1 MCKIKNSI
9 INKIIYGLSAF
20 LISITF
26 SSCMQNNAAN
36 TSGESEIVTADNQ
49 QSLITDNTLK
59 IVNAAFYQT
68 FILGD
73 WRYKGARNLGG
84 TINAYIQIPAPLD
97 MSKEVQKSYLQKA
110 ICPSSANTSMWNEIN
125 GIPLSIHIYTHK
137 PKHSLHVNCINPLSA
152 G

>member
-1 MCKIKNSI
+1 MCKIKKSI

-20 LISITF
+20 LISITL
-26 SSCMQNNAAN
+26 SSCMQHN
-36 TSGESEIVTADNQ
+36 TATTESKSEIVTTAKSQN
-49 QSLITDNTLK
+49 LITENTLK

-97 MSKEVQKSYLQKA
+97 MSKEVQKSYLQMA
-110 ICPSSANTSMWNEIN
+110 ICPSSANISMWNEIN
-125 GIPLSIHIYTHK
+125 DIPLSIHIYTHK

>member
-1 MCKIKNSI
+1 MRKLKECT
-9 INKIIYGLSAF
+9 INQAIYGLSAL
-20 LISITF
+20 LISIML
-26 SSCMQNNAAN
+26 SSCMQSNAT
-36 TSGESEIVTADNQ
+36 TSDSEIATNSQKV
-49 QSLITDNTLK
+49 ITDNTLK
-59 IVNAAFYQT
+59 IVNAAFYPT

-110 ICPSSANTSMWNEIN
+110 ICPSSANTSMWNEVG
-125 GIPLSIHIYTHK
+125 GIPLSVHIYTHK
-137 PKHSLHVNCINPLSA
+137 QNRSLYVNCINPLISA